1 MKNIL
6 LYIPNNNFDRTAF
19 LTVRKSLNRNGLN
32 LFIVSDSNN
41 IATGSGGLK
50 IQPDVNYFN
59 VNPLNFN
66 GLIILGNEKAENSN
80 HNSILETL
88 IKKFVSNEKIILTIK
103 SGSVLLAKSTSLKGK
118 IASSEIC
125 KPLFVKTGFTPVDS
139 DIVDSGNIY
148 SVRNDGSIDDT
159 IRMITSKKDKVQSK
173 KLMNCC

>member
-6 LYIPNNNFDRTAF
+6 LFIPNNIFDRTAF
-19 LTVRKSLNRNGLN
+19 LTVRKSLNRHGLN

-41 IATGSGGLK
+41 IAAGSGGLK

-59 VNPLNFN
+59 VNPINFD
-66 GLIILGNEKAENSN
+66 GLIILGYEKAENSK

-88 IKKFVSNEKIILTIK
+88 IKKFASKGKIIFTIK

-139 DIVDSGNIY
+139 DISHSEKIY
-148 SVRNDGSIDDT
+148 SARNDESIDDT
-159 IRMITSKKDKVQSK
+159 IKMIVSENNK
-173 KLMNCC
+173 